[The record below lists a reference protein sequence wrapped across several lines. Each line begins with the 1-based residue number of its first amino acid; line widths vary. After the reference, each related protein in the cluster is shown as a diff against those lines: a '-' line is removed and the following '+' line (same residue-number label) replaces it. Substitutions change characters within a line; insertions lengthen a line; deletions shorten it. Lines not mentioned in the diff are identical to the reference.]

1 MMPLASIRPPA
12 LVRSQSSWSIAS
24 AHYKLWAT
32 LLGNSSVTPFFGGNF
47 PALLLPHYCLPN
59 FPQCVCCLIDS
70 TFPFCS
76 LFFFLAK
83 GFPGVARVNKVT
95 PVSSGSLSVFNK
107 NSTLKGPP
115 ERARAGGADQ
125 WVLKRRKFP
134 GLSSW
139 IKFCIPGIPTTS
151 FSISTLKPCP

>member
-1 MMPLASIRPPA
+1 MGVI
-12 LVRSQSSWSIAS
+12 
-24 AHYKLWAT
+24 T
-32 LLGNSSVTPFFGGNF
+32 
-47 PALLLPHYCLPN
+47 
-59 FPQCVCCLIDS
+59 
-70 TFPFCS
+70 
-76 LFFFLAK
+76 K

-95 PVSSGSLSVFNK
+95 PVSLGSLSVFNK

-139 IKFCIPGIPTTS
+139 IKFRIPGIPTTS
-151 FSISTLKPCP
+151 FQSLLSNPALKRGNFGKSRVGQWSKYPSMALLQVHFPPRRYVDKPLWISQKSLVSHG